1 MDILDLSI
9 LVIISYELY
18 EQKYYLYG
26 YLVFYYINYLL
37 NALLNTDIDEMSNSS
52 EGKYGYPSFSTQS
65 IIYSITYLFNLTEN
79 NLIFFICLVILLI
92 SVLNKKNELTYLQI
106 LSGAIFGII
115 VGYTAYLVCKFN
127 IENYKKE

>member
-26 YLVFYYINYLL
+26 YLLFYYINYLL

-92 SVLNKKNELTYLQI
+92 
-106 LSGAIFGII
+106 
-115 VGYTAYLVCKFN
+115 
-127 IENYKKE
+127 

>member
-37 NALLNTDIDEMSNSS
+37 NALLNTDIDEIRIM
-52 EGKYGYPSFSTQS
+52 K
-65 IIYSITYLFNLTEN
+65 
-79 NLIFFICLVILLI
+79 
-92 SVLNKKNELTYLQI
+92 
-106 LSGAIFGII
+106 
-115 VGYTAYLVCKFN
+115 
-127 IENYKKE
+127 

>member
-37 NALLNTDIDEMSNSS
+37 NALLNTNIDEMSNSS

-92 SVLNKKNELTYLQI
+92 SILNKKNEITYLQI
-106 LSGAIFGII
+106 ISGAIFGII
-115 VGYTAYLVCKFN
+115 VGYIAYLVCKLN

>member
-26 YLVFYYINYLL
+26 YLLFYYISYLL

-92 SVLNKKNELTYLQI
+92 SILNKKNEITYLQI
-106 LSGAIFGII
+106 ISGAIFGII